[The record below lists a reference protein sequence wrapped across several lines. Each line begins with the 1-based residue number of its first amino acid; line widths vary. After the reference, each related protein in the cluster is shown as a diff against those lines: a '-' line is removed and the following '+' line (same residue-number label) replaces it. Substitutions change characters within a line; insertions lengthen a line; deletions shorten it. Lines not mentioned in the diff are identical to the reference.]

1 MYMVEKEHLNFE
13 GKLIDKA
20 R

>member
-13 GKLIDKA
+13 GKFIDKA